1 MIAFIKK
8 HLITISFVFGFAT
21 DSLLLPSPDSNL
33 SWVIGLAYI
42 LLISAF
48 ILLREWILLRA
59 DRYTGAEK
67 YAGHSSNII
76 NFFSGSLLSFVFI
89 YYFRSSSFIISLPVL
104 FMIFGMILANEMI
117 KDKKYR
123 RLVDILVLFV
133 SSIFFFVFA
142 VPIFTGSI
150 GNMVFWISFA
160 FAVLL
165 HTVFLLL
172 LSYICKKKIRFFE
185 REVKSSVVVIAVIS
199 LMYISKTLPAVP
211 LSLKTAS
218 IYSSISKSSD
228 VYTVQSEKRTL
239 SQKLINLNT
248 YHYTEGEAM
257 YFFSR
262 VHAPVKINTKI
273 VHVWEYRDEKSGNW
287 IEMNRVSFSLF
298 GGRTAGY
305 RGYTVSTNP
314 KSGLWRVSVRTE
326 DDRTIGRY
334 NFKMI
339 NSDTPVNREALA
351 I

>member
-8 HLITISFVFGFAT
+8 HLIAISFVFGFAT

-67 YAGHSSNII
+67 YANYSSNII

-104 FMIFGMILANEMI
+104 FMIFGMILANEII

-133 SSIFFFVFA
+133 SSIFFFIFA
-142 VPIFTGSI
+142 IPIFTGSI
-150 GNMVFWISFA
+150 GNMIFWISFV

-165 HTVFLLL
+165 HAVFLLL
-172 LSYICKKKIRFFE
+172 LSYICKRKIRFFE
-185 REVKSSVVVIAVIS
+185 REVKSSLVVIAIIS
-199 LMYISKTLPAVP
+199 MMYISKTLPAVP

-248 YHYTEGEAM
+248 YHYTEGESI
-257 YFFSR
+257 YFFSS

-273 VHVWEYRDEKSGNW
+273 THLWEYHDEKSGNW
-287 IEMNRVSFSLF
+287 IEMNKVSFVLY

-339 NSDTPVNREALA
+339 KSDTPVIRETLA

>member
-33 SWVIGLAYI
+33 SWIIGLAYVF
-42 LLISAF
+42 LIGAF

-67 YAGHSSNII
+67 YAGYSTNII

-104 FMIFGMILANEMI
+104 FMIFGMILANEII

-123 RLVDILVLFV
+123 RLVDIIVLFI
-133 SSIFFFVFA
+133 SSIFFFIFA
-142 VPIFTGSI
+142 VPIFTGSTSSK
-150 GNMVFWISFA
+150 VFWISFA
-160 FAVLL
+160 LAVLL
-165 HTVFLLL
+165 HITFLLL
-172 LSYICKKKIRFFE
+172 LSYVCKKKIRFFHIE
-185 REVKSSVVVIAVIS
+185 IKIS
-199 LMYISKTLPAVP
+199 LLIIFIISIMYISKTLPAVP

-218 IYSSISKSSD
+218 VYSSITKSGD
-228 VYTVQSEKRTL
+228 VYTVQSEKRSL
-239 SQKLINLNT
+239 SQKLMQLNT
-248 YHYTEGEAM
+248 YHYTDGEAI
-257 YFFSR
+257 YFFSS

-273 VHVWEYRDEKSGNW
+273 THLWEYYDEKSSSW
-287 IEMNRVSFSLF
+287 IEVNRVSFSLF

-314 KSGLWRVSVRTE
+314 KEGLWRVSVRTE
-326 DDRTIGRY
+326 DNRTIGRY

-339 NSDTPVNREALA
+339 KSDIVVNREELA